1 MLKKGIC
8 LLSLVVCFVFCRAQ
22 TTRNDKSVS
31 AIYSGGKSVA
41 EIHSDSLYYYLVN
54 FNDPSRIVSKKIRL
68 LKRVSYNAYILSSA
82 QKINTGENMV
92 SVAPANM
99 LWKADDGLAKLSKEH
114 PNSTKLV
121 TLVLKQTDDSSLA
134 RVKQT
139 STIVRSIGNTLT
151 IKLPLKQLAPTLENP
166 NIIFAGLLRKAHT
179 ELAIDNIDLGVN
191 SIAAIA
197 GNYPGINGSG
207 INVSLKEENYDETDI
222 DLLGRSFTAVPASPN
237 ISGHANIMATLIG
250 GNGNS
255 YIKGLGAAPAVRYT
269 SSDFARLSPDSTPYF
284 KNYNISVQNH
294 SYGVGIENFYGIEAA
309 AYDAQLYAQDTL
321 VHVFSSGNIGTTT
334 SNTGLYNGIANVANL
349 SGTFKQ
355 AKNIIVVGGTGRTN
369 IPEALSSAGPA
380 YDGRVKPEFV
390 AEGEDGTSGAAAL
403 ASGAVALLQ
412 QAYKKQYHKLPS
424 GALLKSALI
433 NAADDIGTP
442 AVDFKTGYGKLNAL
456 EALRILT
463 DGRFKSG
470 SVSNNGQTS
479 YQITVPANCDLL
491 KISLTW
497 IDAPATLNAP
507 SALVNDL
514 DLRVSTPSGQTL
526 LPWVLSIYP
535 AVDSLTK
542 PATRQRDTLN
552 NTEQVTLQNPEAG
565 VYTITVS
572 GNRVTTNAQAFY
584 ITYTARLANTFEW
597 TFPSANGQ
605 LFAGD
610 DNYLHWQ
617 SSYNTATA
625 QLSVSYNHGLTW
637 QPLAGVNLADGFY
650 KWASPDVFI
659 QAIFKIAIN
668 GQEYFSKEFTI
679 SKPLTLN
686 VGFNCTDGTLLH
698 WNPQPGATG
707 YTIYSIKDNILQS
720 LITTAD
726 TSLIIP
732 SATQTSKYFAV
743 SAQGNGFEGIK
754 SYTIDATTQ
763 GVGCYIKTLL
773 ADVTA
778 DQKIVLN
785 LSVGSVINLKDITW
799 EKLTGPDKYATI
811 GTSTIAAN
819 ALSYQFTDPSPK
831 KGINYYR
838 AKLGTT
844 DGKTIYSDNAS
855 AVLLQSAQF
864 TLYPNPITTQLNIL
878 SGDLKDYEL
887 KLYDSMGILRL
898 TKTFNG
904 LQNAIPVN
912 LMPGIYACTIG
923 LNGTIL
929 YKQKVVKL

>member
-8 LLSLVVCFVFCRAQ
+8 LLFLMLCFVFCRAQ
-22 TTRNDKSVS
+22 TTRTDRSVS
-31 AIYSGGKSVA
+31 AIYSGGKLIA
-41 EIHSDSLYYYLVN
+41 ERQSDSLYYYLVN
-54 FNDPSRIVSKKIRL
+54 FNAPSRIASKKFRL
-68 LKRVSYNAYILSSA
+68 LKRVSYNSYILSSA
-82 QKINTGENMV
+82 QKINAGENMV
-92 SVAPANM
+92 AIAPANM
-99 LWKADDGLAKLSKEH
+99 LWKADDGLAKLSTDH
-114 PNSTKLV
+114 PNSTKLI
-121 TLVLKQTDDSSLA
+121 TLVLNRTGENSVATIRQTA
-134 RVKQT
+134 E
-139 STIVRSIGNTLT
+139 IVSATGNMLT
-151 IKLPLKQLAPTLENP
+151 VKLPLKQLATILKNP
-166 NIIFAGLLRKAHT
+166 NIIFAGLVRKAHT

-191 SIAAIA
+191 SISAIA

-207 INVSLKEENYDETDI
+207 INVSLKEDNYDETDI
-222 DLLGRSFTAVPASPN
+222 DLMGRSFTAVPASPN

-284 KNYNISVQNH
+284 KNFNISVQNH

-403 ASGAVALLQ
+403 ASGAIALLQ

-617 SSYNTATA
+617 SSYNTVTG
-625 QLSVSYNHGLTW
+625 QLSVSYNHGLSW
-637 QPLAGVNLADGFY
+637 QPLANVNLADGFY
-650 KWASPDVFI
+650 KWPSPDVFT

-668 GQEYFSKEFTI
+668 GQEYVGKEFSI

-698 WNPQPGATG
+698 WNPQPGTTG

-720 LITTAD
+720 LTTTPD
-726 TSLIIP
+726 TTVIIP
-732 SATQTSKYFAV
+732 ATMQTSKYFAV
-743 SAQGNGFEGIK
+743 SAQGNGFNGIK

-778 DQKIVLN
+778 DKKIVLS
-785 LSVGSVINLKDITW
+785 LSVGSVVNLKDITW
-799 EKLTGPDKYATI
+799 EKLTGPDKYTVI
-811 GTSTIAAN
+811 GSTPIAAN
-819 ALSYQFTDPSPK
+819 GFPYQFTDPAPK

-838 AKLGTT
+838 AKLVTT
-844 DGKTIYSDNAS
+844 DGKIIYSDKAS
-855 AVLLQSAQF
+855 AILLQTDQF
-864 TLYPNPITTQLNIL
+864 TIYPNPVTTQLNIL
-878 SGDLKDYEL
+878 SGELKEYEL
-887 KLYDSMGILRL
+887 KLYDAMGILRFS
-898 TKTFNG
+898 KTFNG
-904 LQNAIPVN
+904 LQNNIPVSVI
-912 LMPGIYACTIG
+912 PGIYICTIG
-923 LNGTIL
+923 LKGAIL
-929 YKQKVVKL
+929 YKTKIIKL